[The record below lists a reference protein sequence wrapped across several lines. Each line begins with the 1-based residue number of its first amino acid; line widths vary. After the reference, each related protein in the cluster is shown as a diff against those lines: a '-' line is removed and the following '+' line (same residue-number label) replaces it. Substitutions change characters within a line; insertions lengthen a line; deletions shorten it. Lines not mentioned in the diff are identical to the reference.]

1 MDIVW
6 DEHKRR
12 ANIEKHGLDF
22 ADLSLPF
29 FLNAVLR
36 PAKLGRIQAIGRL
49 DDGSISVIFM
59 TLGSQGLSVISMRPA
74 NAEERS
80 LIR

>member
-6 DEHKRR
+6 DENKRR

-22 ADLSLPF
+22 ADLSLTF
-29 FLNAVLR
+29 FMNAVLR
-36 PAKLGRIQAIGRL
+36 PAKLGRIQSIGKL
-49 DDGSISVIFM
+49 EDGTISVIFM
-59 TLGSQGLSVISMRPA
+59 TLGSQGLLVISMRPA
-74 NAEERS
+74 NTEERS